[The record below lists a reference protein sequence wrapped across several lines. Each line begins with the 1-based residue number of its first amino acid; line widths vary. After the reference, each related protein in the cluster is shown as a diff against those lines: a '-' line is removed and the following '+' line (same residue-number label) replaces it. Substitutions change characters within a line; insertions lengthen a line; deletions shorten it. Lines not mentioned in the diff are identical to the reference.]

1 MLDTL
6 QADALQI
13 ELLAHE
19 IVAHLQ
25 DTDAGHCARVDFLDR
40 TEVLNVCW
48 YIMREHLADGILFHI
63 LASHE
68 TQTDTNALFI
78 TTDKA
83 IEIRNR
89 KQERLCLFI
98 PSDLVDAAYSSIA
111 NSFAFIDGRTLHA
124 LVLKQVLARLSPEL
138 ASLARTVFAR
148 LRGLSGVSDEQRLDF
163 ALSLFQRMQSRETT
177 QIGLELWRVGLIADG
192 SDTFLTGSITI
203 VIVC

>member
-6 QADALQI
+6 QTDTLQI

-19 IVAHLQ
+19 IVAYLQ
-25 DTDAGHCARVDFLDR
+25 HTDAGHCARVDFLDR
-40 TEVLNVCW
+40 SEALSVCQ
-48 YIMREHLADGILFHI
+48 YIVREHSIDGVLFRL
-63 LASHE
+63 LASHNE
-68 TQTDTNALFI
+68 EGKTGTLFI

-111 NSFAFIDGRTLHA
+111 NSFALIDGRTLHA

-138 ASLARTVFAR
+138 ASLARTVFVK

-163 ALSLFQRMQSRETT
+163 ALTLLRRMES
-177 QIGLELWRVGLIADG
+177 
-192 SDTFLTGSITI
+192 SDITHMG
-203 VIVC
+203 